1 MEEII
6 KYFADV
12 FITNLY
18 DAKIDFYKNPQSLAE
33 LVIAT
38 KKETDELGRLF
49 IQSVL
54 QEMDT
59 LLKELPK
66 RKSLWNVEHKADAR
80 QVLTTLGRVTFTR
93 TLYVSKNSNSD

>member
-12 FITNLY
+12 LITNLY

-38 KKETDELGRLF
+38 KKETDE
-49 IQSVL
+49 Q
-54 QEMDT
+54 DK
-59 LLKELPK
+59 KECWTVRQKGMYIMQKLMNK
-66 RKSLWNVEHKADAR
+66 RC
-80 QVLTTLGRVTFTR
+80 
-93 TLYVSKNSNSD
+93 

>member
-59 LLKELPK
+59 LLKEFTFQRTQIQMR
-66 RKSLWNVEHKADAR
+66 RKNYA
-80 QVLTTLGRVTFTR
+80 TC
-93 TLYVSKNSNSD
+93 